1 MRQFLAAGERSADAA
16 DAEIFVQGGKTK
28 TGESI
33 MITETAMTGP
43 QLVTFCWL
51 IKLDRAFC
59 WLIKLDRAMCCSRLR
74 PAGAGEYMPTLSVVV
89 G

>member
-1 MRQFLAAGERSADAA
+1 
-16 DAEIFVQGGKTK
+16 
-28 TGESI
+28 

-43 QLVTFCWL
+43 QLVTS
-51 IKLDRAFC
+51 C

-74 PAGAGEYMPTLSVVV
+74 PAGAGEYMPTLSVAV